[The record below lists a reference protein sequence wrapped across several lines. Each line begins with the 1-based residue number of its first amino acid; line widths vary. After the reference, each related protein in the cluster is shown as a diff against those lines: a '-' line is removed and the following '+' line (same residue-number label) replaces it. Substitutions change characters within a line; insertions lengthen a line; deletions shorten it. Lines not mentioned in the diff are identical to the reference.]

1 MTLLYGKK
9 VVSQTQVFLLGG
21 TFMRL
26 QRSIIILTTAFLF
39 CSSMGCTEKTENEDR
54 LHIGTTISETQS
66 DGTLPIKTEQDFCAI
81 ETEITSQ
88 PIDMQKQTTA
98 KTTYLTTVKTT
109 TEKITKTPK
118 MTTKNTIQSVIQN
131 TIKSNKTTKQ
141 NIQDKNIITN
151 QNVSDNRVALNTTM
165 VTQKTN
171 AWVHDTPKAE
181 TSVVT
186 EPVLS
191 ESTEKY
197 LSLSDGVM
205 QGDGIVVSG
214 NGIWIQ
220 AAGIYHLSGDWN
232 GSICVQVGNEDKVK
246 LRLEGVSI
254 QSQGMPAI
262 QVQNAD
268 KVTLT
273 VVDGTNNYL
282 TTYGT
287 DAENDAAIYSRDDLT
302 IKGNGSLEV
311 FCDNE
316 HGIACNNDLEI
327 ENSTLSVTAEKTA
340 IFAHQSI
347 LISGGTIIATGNNT
361 GIRCKDWI
369 TITGG
374 YVIASGGK
382 KADAERGGLVSDTGI
397 LSIEGG
403 TILAVGKN
411 NTQPNAVQP
420 VMQLQSLQGIPKEH
434 TVAFCMDG
442 IEKISLMTHKKV
454 TNFLFSCSDLMVGS
468 DVDIY
473 DNGVCIGTYFQ
484 DGVISYCE
492 IP

>member
-1 MTLLYGKK
+1 
-9 VVSQTQVFLLGG
+9 
-21 TFMRL
+21 MRL
-26 QRSIIILTTAFLF
+26 QRSIAILTAAFLL
-39 CSSMGCTEKTENEDR
+39 CSSMGCTEKTENKDR
-54 LHIGTTISETQS
+54 LHIGTTISEARS
-66 DGTLPIKTEQDFCAI
+66 DGTLPMKTEQDFRAM
-81 ETEITSQ
+81 EAEVTSKT
-88 PIDMQKQTTA
+88 INMQKQTTA
-98 KTTYLTTVKTT
+98 KTTHLTTVKTT
-109 TEKITKTPK
+109 TEK
-118 MTTKNTIQSVIQN
+118 TTKAPKITTKKTIQTVVQNINESKTTVKQSVQ
-131 TIKSNKTTKQ
+131 TADAVTKQ
-141 NIQDKNIITN
+141 NTSGGQIT
-151 QNVSDNRVALNTTM
+151 LNTTT

-171 AWVHDTPKAE
+171 VQVHDTPKTE
-181 TSVVT
+181 PSVVT
-186 EPVLS
+186 EPVLP
-191 ESTEKY
+191 ENAEKY

-214 NGIWIQ
+214 SVIWIQ

-232 GSICVQVGNEDKVK
+232 GSICVQAGNEDKVK

-254 QSQGMPAI
+254 QSQGAPAI

-282 TTYGT
+282 TTYET
-287 DAENDAAIYSRDDLT
+287 DAENDAALYSRDDLT
-302 IKGNGSLEV
+302 VKGNGSLEV

-327 ENSTLSVTAEKTA
+327 ENGILSVTAEKTA

-374 YVIASGGK
+374 HVIANGGK
-382 KADAERGGLVSDTGI
+382 KADVERGGLISDTGV

-403 TILAVGKN
+403 TILAAGKN

-420 VMQLQSLQGIPKEH
+420 VMQLQLLQGIPKEH
-434 TVAFCMDG
+434 TVTFCMNG
-442 IEKISLMTHKKV
+442 IEKIGLVTHKNV
-454 TNFLFSCSDLMVGS
+454 TNFLFSCSDLMMGS
-468 DVDIY
+468 NVDIY
-473 DNGVCIGTYFQ
+473 DNGVCIGTYLQ

>member
-1 MTLLYGKK
+1 
-9 VVSQTQVFLLGG
+9 
-21 TFMRL
+21 MRL
-26 QRSIIILTTAFLF
+26 QRSIIILTAAFLL
-39 CSSMGCTEKTENEDR
+39 CSSMGCTEKTENKDR
-54 LHIGTTISETQS
+54 LHIGTTISEARS
-66 DGTLPIKTEQDFCAI
+66 DGTLPMKTEQDFRAI
-81 ETEITSQ
+81 EAEVTSKT
-88 PIDMQKQTTA
+88 INMQKQTTA
-98 KTTYLTTVKTT
+98 KTTHLTTVKTT
-109 TEKITKTPK
+109 TEK
-118 MTTKNTIQSVIQN
+118 TTKAPKITTKKTIQTVVQN
-131 TIKSNKTTKQ
+131 TNESKTTAKQSVQTAGAVTKQ
-141 NIQDKNIITN
+141 NTSGGQIT
-151 QNVSDNRVALNTTM
+151 LNTTT
-165 VTQKTN
+165 VTLKINVQ
-171 AWVHDTPKAE
+171 VHDTPKTE
-181 TSVVT
+181 PSVVT
-186 EPVLS
+186 EPVLP
-191 ESTEKY
+191 ENTEKY

-214 NGIWIQ
+214 SVIWIQ

-232 GSICVQVGNEDKVK
+232 GSICVQAGNEDKVK

-254 QSQGMPAI
+254 QSQGVPAI

-287 DAENDAAIYSRDDLT
+287 DAENDAALYSRDDLT
-302 IKGNGSLEV
+302 VKGNGSLEV

-327 ENSTLSVTAEKTA
+327 ENGILSVTAEKTA

-374 YVIASGGK
+374 HVIASGGK
-382 KADAERGGLVSDTGI
+382 KADVERGGLISDTGV

-403 TILAVGKN
+403 TILAAGKN

-420 VMQLQSLQGIPKEH
+420 VMQLQLLQGIPKEH
-434 TVAFCMDG
+434 TVTFCMNG
-442 IEKISLMTHKKV
+442 IEKISLVTHKNV
-454 TNFLFSCSDLMVGS
+454 TNFLFSCSDLMMGS
-468 DVDIY
+468 NVDIY
-473 DNGVCIGTYFQ
+473 DNGVCIGTYLQ